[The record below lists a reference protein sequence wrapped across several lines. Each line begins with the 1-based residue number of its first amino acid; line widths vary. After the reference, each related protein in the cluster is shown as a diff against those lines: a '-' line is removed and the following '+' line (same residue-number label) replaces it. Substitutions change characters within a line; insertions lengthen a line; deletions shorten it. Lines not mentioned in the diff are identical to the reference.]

1 MRRDVKAAGNDRVG
15 VAPRTGGPASAATF
29 GLPSRAPLPVR
40 TARPTAPPAP
50 AGFIQH
56 DVHASAVYLAGSKR
70 LNSLHHEV
78 EDAAEDGRANTVL
91 WALRSS

>member
-1 MRRDVKAAGNDRVG
+1 MRLDVKTAGNDRVG
-15 VAPRTGGPASAATF
+15 VAPRNGWSGFSRNLRSAFTCAATCEN
-29 GLPSRAPLPVR
+29 GAADGSAG
-40 TARPTAPPAP
+40 P